1 MKREYF
7 IGLDTHGSFCEMA
20 VVTGNGNVVQRG
32 RCPTTISALC
42 AMIEKV
48 PAPRHLAFEEGPL
61 ANWL

>member
-32 RCPTTISALC
+32 RCPT
-42 AMIEKV
+42 
-48 PAPRHLAFEEGPL
+48 R
-61 ANWL
+61 ANASKTR